1 MSFLLILHNN
11 NNNNNNNNV
20 IFINITQLGF
30 FFFLEK
36 HTKLGLISIQIK
48 ICHFPYNPEMTLT
61 TVLVKWVII

>member
-1 MSFLLILHNN
+1 MSFLLILHNLD
-11 NNNNNNNNV
+11 
-20 IFINITQLGF
+20 FFF

-36 HTKLGLISIQIK
+36 HTKLGLISVQIK